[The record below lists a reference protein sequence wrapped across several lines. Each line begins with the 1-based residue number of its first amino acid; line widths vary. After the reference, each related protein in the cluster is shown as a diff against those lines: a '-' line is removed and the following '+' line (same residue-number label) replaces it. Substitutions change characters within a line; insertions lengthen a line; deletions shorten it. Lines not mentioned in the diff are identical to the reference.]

1 MSLWGLIKG
10 KRGPSGFGF
19 ASTAEE
25 VTAGLDLSG
34 KTVLITGVN
43 SGIGQETA
51 RVLALRGA
59 RVVGA
64 ARSVDKATEVC
75 AALGPSA
82 IPVACE
88 LSEPTSIRACVDEV
102 EAKAGSLDVILC
114 NAGIMMLPELTLKH
128 GQELQFLTNHVG
140 HFMLV
145 TGLLERLADAGRVVM
160 VSSSAHGWA
169 PPGGVRLDDLT
180 WSSGGYSPSR
190 AYGQSK
196 LANILFARALARRLQ
211 GTKKTANALH
221 PGAIATN
228 LVRHMN
234 PFVRAAMPLAAAVAL
249 KSIPQGAATQSYVAT
264 HPALEGVSGE
274 YFSDCNVAR
283 SSRYARDEGLAER
296 LWEASEEIVQRL
308 DRA

>member
-145 TGLLERLADAGRVVM
+145 TRLLERLADGGRVVM

-180 WSSGGYSPSR
+180 WSSGYSPSR
-190 AYGQSK
+190 AYGCLLYTSPSP
-196 LANILFARALARRLQ
+196 RDRTRS
-211 GTKKTANALH
+211 
-221 PGAIATN
+221 
-228 LVRHMN
+228 R
-234 PFVRAAMPLAAAVAL
+234 MP
-249 KSIPQGAATQSYVAT
+249 
-264 HPALEGVSGE
+264 
-274 YFSDCNVAR
+274 
-283 SSRYARDEGLAER
+283 SSA
-296 LWEASEEIVQRL
+296 
-308 DRA
+308 

>member
-145 TGLLERLADAGRVVM
+145 TGLLERLADGGRVVM

-180 WSSGGYSPSR
+180 WSSGYSPSR

-234 PFVRAAMPLAAAVAL
+234 PFVRAAMPLAEAVAL

-274 YFSDCNVAR
+274 YFSDCNLAK

-296 LWEASEEIVQRL
+296 LWEASEEIVERL

>member
-75 AALGPSA
+75 AALGPGA
-82 IPVACE
+82 VPVACE
-88 LSEPTSIRACVDEV
+88 LSEPTSIRACVDDV
-102 EAKAGSLDVILC
+102 KAKAGSLDVILC

-145 TGLLERLADAGRVVM
+145 TGLLERLADGGRVVM

-169 PPGGVRLDDLT
+169 PTGGIRLDDLR
-180 WSSGGYSPSR
+180 WSSGYSPSR

-211 GTKKTANALH
+211 GTRKTANALH

-296 LWEASEEIVQRL
+296 LWEASEEIVERL

>member
-145 TGLLERLADAGRVVM
+145 TRLLERLADGGRVVM

-180 WSSGGYSPSR
+180 WSSGYSPSR

-234 PFVRAAMPLAAAVAL
+234 PIVRAAMPLAEAVAL

-274 YFSDCNVAR
+274 YFSDCNLAK

-296 LWEASEEIVQRL
+296 LWEASEEIVERL